1 MSRTA
6 RATAGTGMFDRGYY
20 QMGSMPSRHLMERDQ
35 KSHSIL
41 RLRPRQS
48 GLSTEEELKRLK
60 RDLEERETGTK
71 PAAGQLADAAS
82 QSKPLVAG
90 AFDDADEEPD
100 ESSSS
105 SEEDEREANGAAR
118 RSSDDEDSSEEEDDE
133 AEELRRELA
142 KIKQEREQV
151 ERVSAADLSGSNP
164 LLDSSV
170 RRRWDDDVVFRNQAK
185 DEPHV
190 QRRFIND
197 TIRSDFHKAFL
208 KKYVR

>member
-90 AFDDADEEPD
+90 AF
-100 ESSSS
+100 
-105 SEEDEREANGAAR
+105 
-118 RSSDDEDSSEEEDDE
+118 EEEDDE